1 MSSRGLELG
10 WADSTARNLT
20 NSHFTLVLDD
30 VISEGGCMHY
40 TMQAETFFLYLKNKL
55 RSYSEVQ

>member
-1 MSSRGLELG
+1 MLYILCI
-10 WADSTARNLT
+10 LFC
-20 NSHFTLVLDD
+20 FTLVLDGI
-30 VISEGGCMHY
+30 ISEGACMHY